1 MSEER
6 LRQWLLALPRDI
18 LRVKCLD
25 REGRF
30 DHLVIESTGVSEPMP
45 VAETFTFTDESGFS
59 LSDVCYMETE
69 EYGISNFIYER
80 RVPFHP
86 QRFYDCLRQEWP
98 GVIRSLDGTWE

>member
-1 MSEER
+1 MSEEQ

-18 LRVKCLD
+18 RVKCLD

-86 QRFYDCLRQEWP
+86 QRFYDCLPQEWP